1 MKTLAFLLIYLLVN
15 QSLSYA
21 QFSLEQILDAPFPTE
36 LQASPVG
43 NKIAWVFNIRGSRNI
58 WLAETPDFK
67 PRQLTDYQEDN
78 GHMISSLSF
87 APDGNSL
94 FYLRGD
100 APNSAG
106 EFPNPANLQENVER
120 AIYKIDLKNPQPQKL
135 VAGYYPKISPK
146 GDYLVYLVGNQ
157 VWGMRL
163 DSLKTPSKLFHIRG
177 SQNNLRWSP
186 DGSQLAFVS
195 ARNDHN
201 FIGVFDFKTKTV
213 KFLDPSFDR
222 DMMPVWSPDGKSL
235 AFIRVPYS
243 TDDIL
248 FLADRESLPWSI
260 RVVEVASG
268 QAREVW
274 RAKKGRGSAF
284 FLNGLLAE
292 NSLFWTADNFLVFP
306 YEGDGWHHLYAI
318 SAQGGE
324 ARLLTPNEGEV
335 EYAILAQDRKS
346 IIYHANIGDIDRR
359 HIWQV
364 SASGGTPKMLSSGKG
379 IEWMPA
385 QMPDNQ
391 VVCLRSDAISPARP
405 ALVQTNGQLKD
416 LTPDLLSKA
425 FPSTQLVEPQAV
437 MITASD
443 GMKAPAQLFLPKNS
457 KPNQKHPAVIFL
469 HGGSRR
475 QMLLGFNYGE
485 YYHKAY
491 ALNQYLASQG
501 LVVLSLNFRSGI
513 GYGME
518 FREALHYGADGASE
532 FNDVL
537 GAGMF
542 LQNRVEVNP
551 QKIGLWGGS
560 YGGYL
565 TAMGLARASQMF
577 VCGVDIHGVH
587 NWNSGIK
594 NFVPS
599 YDTWKRPE
607 FAKRAFESSPLNFV
621 NTWKSPVLLIHGD
634 DDRNVNFNE
643 TVLLLEKLRERE
655 VHTEQLVLTDE
666 VHSFLLHQNWLKA
679 YQATAE
685 FLLRFLR
692 K

>member
-1 MKTLAFLLIYLLVN
+1 MQKIRLVLLYLLLG
-15 QSLSYA
+15 QSWGYA

-43 NKIAWVFNIRGSRNI
+43 NRVAWVFNIRGSRNI
-58 WLAETPDFK
+58 WLAEAPDFK
-67 PRQLTDYQEDN
+67 PQQLTDYQGDN
-78 GHMISSLSF
+78 GQMLSSLCFS
-87 APDGNSL
+87 PDGNFL
-94 FYLRGD
+94 IYVRGD
-100 APNSAG
+100 APNAGG

-120 AIYKIDLKNPQPQKL
+120 AIYKIEIKNPKPQKL
-135 VAGYYPKISPK
+135 ASGYYPKISPR
-146 GDYLVYLVGNQ
+146 GDFLAYLAGGQ
-157 VWGMRL
+157 VWGLRL
-163 DSLKTPSKLFHIRG
+163 DSAQSPQKLFQLRG
-177 SQNNLRWSP
+177 SQNALRWSP
-186 DGSQLAFVS
+186 DGSKLAFVS
-195 ARNDHN
+195 ARNDHS
-201 FIGVFDFKTKTV
+201 FIGIFDLKSKSI

-235 AFIRVPYS
+235 AFIRQPYS
-243 TDDIL
+243 SNDIL

-274 RAKKGRGSAF
+274 RAKAGRGSAF
-284 FLNGLLAE
+284 FLNGLVAE
-292 NSLFWTADNFLVFP
+292 NALFWTADNFLVFP
-306 YEGDGWHHLYAI
+306 YEGDGWHHLYSI
-318 SAQGGE
+318 PAQGGE

-346 IIYHANIGDIDRR
+346 IIYNANIDDIDRR

-364 SASGGTPKMLSSGKG
+364 SASGGSPQTVTSGKG

-385 QMPDNQ
+385 QMTDNQ
-391 VVCLRSDAISPARP
+391 IVCLRSDATSPARP
-405 ALVQTNGQLKD
+405 TLVQAKGQWKD
-416 LTPDLLSKA
+416 FANELLPKT
-425 FPSTQLVEPQAV
+425 FPSGQLVEPQPI
-437 MITASD
+437 MITATD
-443 GMKAPAQLFLPKNS
+443 GMKVPAQLFLPKNA
-457 KPNQKHPAVIFL
+457 KPNQKNPAVIFL

-501 LVVLSLNFRSGI
+501 IVVLSLNFRSGI

-518 FREALHYGADGASE
+518 FREAQHYGADGASE

-537 GAGMF
+537 GAGMY
-542 LQNRVEVNP
+542 LQSRHDVNA

-577 VCGVDIHGVH
+577 ACGVDIHGVH

-594 NFVPS
+594 NFVPA
-599 YDTWKRPE
+599 YDTWKRPD
-607 FAKRAFESSPLNFV
+607 FAQRAFESSPLNFV
-621 NTWKSPVLLIHGD
+621 NTWQSPVLLIHGD
-634 DDRNVNFNE
+634 DDRNVNFSE
-643 TVLLLEKLRERE
+643 TVVLLEQLRMRG

-666 VHSFLLHQNWLKA
+666 VHSFLLHQNWLKV
-679 YQATAE
+679 YQATSD
-685 FLLRFLR
+685 FLLKFL
-692 K
+692 KK